1 MEQELEGLIL
11 SVAWQHKF
19 ILSRARYYLLYF
31 YREKKELNYAIK
43 CHFFPIN
50 TEKIFFLNFCI
61 IEIDV
66 RVKMFLIK
74 KLIIEYLLISG

>member
-19 ILSRARYYLLYF
+19 ILSRARYYFLYF
-31 YREKKELNYAIK
+31 YRINKGLNYAIK
-43 CHFFPIN
+43 CNFFPIN
-50 TEKIFFLNFCI
+50 TEKIFSLNFCI

-74 KLIIEYLLISG
+74 LIIEYLLISG